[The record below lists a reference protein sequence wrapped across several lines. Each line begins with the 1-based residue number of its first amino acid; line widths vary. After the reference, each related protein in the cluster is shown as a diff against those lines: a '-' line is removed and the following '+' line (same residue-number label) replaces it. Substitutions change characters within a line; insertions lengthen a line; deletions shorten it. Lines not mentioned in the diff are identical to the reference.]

1 MDKEKVV
8 EAIQSLRKE
17 GTKRNFS
24 QSIDLIVNFRDLDLK
39 KPEHQLDFFA
49 TLPHSTG
56 KKAKI
61 GVFAGPELEPE
72 AKKVADT
79 VVTAE
84 EFSRYQKDKKLT
96 KRLAVEHK
104 FFIAQATVMPDVA
117 KTFGRVLG
125 PRGKM
130 PNPKAGCVVPPKAQ
144 LQPLYNRLQLTTKV
158 QFKNAP
164 IIQLA
169 VGSEAMKDEDIA
181 DNVVSIYNQLV
192 SHLPSQ
198 QNNIKSAYLKLTMS
212 SPVRI
217 N

>member
-8 EAIQSLRKE
+8 EAIQSLRK
-17 GTKRNFS
+17 
-24 QSIDLIVNFRDLDLK
+24 
-39 KPEHQLDFFA
+39 
-49 TLPHSTG
+49 
-56 KKAKI
+56 
-61 GVFAGPELEPE
+61 
-72 AKKVADT
+72 
-79 VVTAE
+79 
-84 EFSRYQKDKKLT
+84 KDKKLT

-117 KTFGRVLG
+117 RSFGRVLG